1 MESKMALSYSAPK
14 HIQLKIERQLAVLL
28 RLGLSRSSH
37 YSRIKEGLLPPS
49 ISLGSR
55 AVGYFEHETNTVLAA
70 MIAGKSKDEIKELVK
85 SLVAQRQEL
94 VGTSL

>member
-1 MESKMALSYSAPK
+1 MEHFTPPK
-14 HIQLKIERQLAVLL
+14 HIQLKLERKPDV
-28 RLGLSRSSH
+28 LSRTGF
-37 YSRIKEGLLPPS
+37 SRSTLHTRIEEGLFVPP

-55 AVGYFEHETNTVLAA
+55 AVAFFELETNTVIAA